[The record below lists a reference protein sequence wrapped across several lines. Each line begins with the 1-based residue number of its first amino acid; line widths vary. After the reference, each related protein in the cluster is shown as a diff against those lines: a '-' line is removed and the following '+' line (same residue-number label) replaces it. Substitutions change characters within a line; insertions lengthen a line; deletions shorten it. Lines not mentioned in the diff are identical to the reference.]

1 MRAPLRY
8 SPAPMS
14 VLYLAFETH
23 ERQNRLIKL
32 QKSGAHIVVAEPRWP
47 GFFELAKREK
57 PFAIAIDF
65 SSAPS
70 HALETADYLTKAK
83 ETKEAAMFL
92 LRVQADR
99 LEGAQKRLPNA
110 ILVTESE
117 LSARLHQMEQEAQA
131 RALQKKEAAA
141 HAKKVARAAA
151 RAAAGLSVE
160 KGKPAP
166 ALAKAKTAAKI
177 VTKPVVKPVAKT
189 AVKPAAKAAPAPAP
203 KKKAAKK
210 PAPPARKPKP
220 QPRKKK

>member
-1 MRAPLRY
+1 
-8 SPAPMS
+8 MS
-14 VLYLAFETH
+14 VLYLAFETN
-23 ERQNRLIKL
+23 ERQNRLVKL

-92 LRVQADR
+92 LRVSADR
-99 LEGAQKRLPNA
+99 LENAQKRLPNA
-110 ILVTESE
+110 TVVTESE
-117 LSARLHQMEQEAQA
+117 LSARLAQMEQEAEA
-131 RALQKKEAAA
+131 RARQKKEAAA
-141 HAKKVARAAA
+141 QAKKAARAAA
-151 RAAAGLSVE
+151 RAAAGLGAE
-160 KGKPAP
+160 KTKPAP
-166 ALAKAKTAAKI
+166 APAKAKAGAKA
-177 VTKPVVKPVAKT
+177 VAKPVAKP
-189 AVKPAAKAAPAPAP
+189 APKPAPKPAHAPAP

-210 PAPPARKPKP
+210 PAAPARKP